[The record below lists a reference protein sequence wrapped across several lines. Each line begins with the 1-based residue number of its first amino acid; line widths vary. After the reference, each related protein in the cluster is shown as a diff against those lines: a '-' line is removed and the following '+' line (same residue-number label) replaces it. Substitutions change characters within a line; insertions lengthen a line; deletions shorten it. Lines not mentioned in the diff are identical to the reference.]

1 MYNCQ
6 NTIKNTIHSIQNQ
19 NLIEIEIIL
28 INDFSKDNTLKFTKN
43 LNVEDSR
50 IKIINIYFHW
60 IMMICFCQ
68 KIYSIWHIKKLNL
81 MKLILLHL
89 KE

>member
-28 INDFSKDNTLKFTKN
+28 INDFSKDNTLKITKN
-43 LNVEDSR
+43 LKVEDSR
-50 IKIINIYFHW
+50 IKII
-60 IMMICFCQ
+60 
-68 KIYSIWHIKKLNL
+68 K
-81 MKLILLHL
+81 
-89 KE
+89 